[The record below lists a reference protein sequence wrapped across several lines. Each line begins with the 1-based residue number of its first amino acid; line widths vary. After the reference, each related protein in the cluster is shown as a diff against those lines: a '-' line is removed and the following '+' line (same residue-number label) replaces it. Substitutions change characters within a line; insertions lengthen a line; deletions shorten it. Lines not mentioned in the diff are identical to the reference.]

1 MDAILLVVVT
11 FTAYIVA
18 YNTYGRFLAR
28 KIFKLSDKNR
38 PPSKEFEDG
47 KDFVPTKKWVI
58 FGHHY
63 TSIAGTGP
71 IVGPAI
77 GIIWGWVPAILW
89 ILIGSIIMGAVHD
102 LGALVVSM
110 RNRGVSIAETTSR
123 YISKRVRY
131 IFFIIVFLALLIVI
145 AIFGLVIAIIFKMYP
160 SSVFPVWMQI
170 PIAITLGYVLY
181 RKTGSIIFPT
191 LIAIIFM
198 YATVVAG
205 TVLPFSMP
213 DIGIPATGAWA
224 ILLLIYAFAAS
235 CLPVTTLLQPRDYMN
250 AWQLFIAMGLLV
262 LSIIVSGL
270 FGDLHMVAPAVNI
283 SPEGAPPIMP
293 FLFITIACGAI
304 SGFHSL
310 VSSGTS
316 SKQVATEKDAQFV
329 GYGSMLLEATLS
341 TLVIIAVGAGIGLLA
356 TDSGL
361 TGTDAWNHHYASWS
375 SAKGLGAK
383 VGAFVNGSANMLTF
397 IGIPIAI
404 GKVIMGVFVASF
416 AGTTLDTAT
425 RIQRYVVAELFSDMK
440 INFMSNKYIAAAF
453 AVITAFLLAF
463 ATGADGKGALK
474 LWPLFGSIN
483 QLLAALTLLVI
494 TVYLKNKGGLKYLTT
509 FIPFIFMI
517 IITLWGTALN
527 ETGFINTGN
536 WLLAIINGVTLILAL
551 WIIIE
556 SGMALLKKRQG
567 REKQSA

>member
-28 KIFKLSDKNR
+28 KIFRLNDENL
-38 PPSKEFEDG
+38 PPSREFEDG
-47 KDFVPTKKWVI
+47 RDFVPTQKWII

-77 GIIWGWVPAILW
+77 GIIWGWIPAILW
-89 ILIGSIIMGAVHD
+89 ILIGSIVMGAVHD
-102 LGALVVSM
+102 LSALVVSM
-110 RNRGVSIAETTSR
+110 RNSGVSIAETTAR
-123 YISKRVRY
+123 YISKRIRY
-131 IFFIIVFLALLIVI
+131 VFFTIVFLVLLIVI
-145 AIFGLVIAIIFKMYP
+145 AIFGLVIAVIFKMYP

-170 PIAITLGYVLY
+170 PIAVTLGYVLY
-181 RKTGSIIFPT
+181 RKSGSIVLPT
-191 LIAIIFM
+191 FIAILLM
-198 YATVVAG
+198 YITVVAG

-213 DIGIPATGAWA
+213 DTTIPATGTWT
-224 ILLLIYAFAAS
+224 ILLLIYAFVAS
-235 CLPVTTLLQPRDYMN
+235 SLPVTTLLQPRDYMN

-262 LSIIVSGL
+262 ISIVSSGL
-270 FGDLHMVAPAVNI
+270 FGNLHLVAPALNPA
-283 SPEGAPPIMP
+283 PEGAPPILP

-316 SKQVATEKDAQFV
+316 SKQVEAEKDAQFV
-329 GYGSMLLEATLS
+329 GYGSMLLEAALS

-356 TDSGL
+356 TDAGL
-361 TGTDAWNHHYASWS
+361 TGTEAWNHHYASWS

-383 VGAFVNGSANMLTF
+383 VSAFVNGSANMLTF
-397 IGIPIAI
+397 IGIPITV

-440 INFMSNKYIAAAF
+440 IPFMANKYPAAAF
-453 AVITAFLLAF
+453 AVITAFILAF
-463 ATGADGKGALK
+463 ATGANGKGALT

-483 QLLAALTLLVI
+483 QLLAALTLLVA
-494 TVYLKNKGGLKYLTT
+494 TVYLKKCGGLKFLVTL
-509 FIPFIFMI
+509 IPFGFMI
-517 IITLWGTALN
+517 IITLWGTVLN
-527 ETGFINTGN
+527 ETGFIRDQN
-536 WLLAIINGVTLILAL
+536 WLLAIINGTTLVLSL
-551 WIIIE
+551 WIILE
-556 SGMALLKKRQG
+556 SFIALLKRAP
-567 REKQSA
+567 R

>member
-11 FTAYIVA
+11 FTGYVVA

-28 KIFKLSDKNR
+28 KIFRLNDENL
-38 PPSKEFEDG
+38 PPSREFEDG
-47 KDFVPTKKWVI
+47 KDFVPTQKWVI

-77 GIIWGWVPAILW
+77 GIIWGWIPAILW
-89 ILIGSIIMGAVHD
+89 ILVGSIVMGAVHD
-102 LGALVVSM
+102 LSALVVSM
-110 RNRGVSIAETTSR
+110 RNNGVSVAEATAR
-123 YISKRVRY
+123 YISKRIRY
-131 IFFIIVFLALLIVI
+131 VFFVIVFLVLLIVI

-181 RKTGSIIFPT
+181 RKSGSIVLPT
-191 LIAIIFM
+191 FIAILLM
-198 YATVVAG
+198 YTTIVAG
-205 TVLPFSMP
+205 TVLPFNMP
-213 DIGIPATGAWA
+213 DTAIPATGTWT
-224 ILLLIYAFAAS
+224 ILLLIYAFIAS
-235 CLPVTTLLQPRDYMN
+235 SLPVTTLLQPRDYMN

-262 LSIIVSGL
+262 LGIVFSGF
-270 FGDLHMVAPAVNI
+270 FGNLHLVAPALNPA
-283 SPEGAPPIMP
+283 PEGAPPIVP

-329 GYGSMLLEATLS
+329 GYGSMLLEAALS
-341 TLVIIAVGAGIGLLA
+341 TLVIIAVGAGIGLLTTEA
-356 TDSGL
+356 GM
-361 TGTDAWNHHYASWS
+361 TGTEAWNHHYASWS

-383 VGAFVNGSANMLTF
+383 VSAFVNGSANMLTF
-397 IGIPIAI
+397 IGIPIVV
-404 GKVIMGVFVASF
+404 GKIIMGVFVASF

-425 RIQRYVVAELFSDMK
+425 RIQRYVVSELFADMK
-440 INFMSNKYIAAAF
+440 IGFMTNKYAAAAF

-463 ATGADGKGALK
+463 ATGANGKGALT

-483 QLLAALTLLVI
+483 QLLAALTLLVA
-494 TVYLKNKGGLKYLTT
+494 TVYLKKSGGLKFLTT
-509 FIPFIFMI
+509 FIPFVFMI

-527 ETGFINTGN
+527 ETGFIRDQN
-536 WLLAIINGVTLILAL
+536 WLLVAINGVTFVLAL
-551 WIIIE
+551 WIILE
-556 SGMALLKKRQG
+556 SFATLLKKNAG
-567 REKQSA
+567 

>member
-1 MDAILLVVVT
+1 
-11 FTAYIVA
+11 
-18 YNTYGRFLAR
+18 
-28 KIFKLSDKNR
+28 
-38 PPSKEFEDG
+38 
-47 KDFVPTKKWVI
+47 
-58 FGHHY
+58 
-63 TSIAGTGP
+63 
-71 IVGPAI
+71 
-77 GIIWGWVPAILW
+77 
-89 ILIGSIIMGAVHD
+89 
-102 LGALVVSM
+102 
-110 RNRGVSIAETTSR
+110 
-123 YISKRVRY
+123 
-131 IFFIIVFLALLIVI
+131 
-145 AIFGLVIAIIFKMYP
+145 
-160 SSVFPVWMQI
+160 
-170 PIAITLGYVLY
+170 
-181 RKTGSIIFPT
+181 
-191 LIAIIFM
+191 M

-213 DIGIPATGAWA
+213 DVNNIPATGIWA
-224 ILLLIYAFAAS
+224 ILLLIYAFIAS
-235 CLPVTTLLQPRDYMN
+235 CLPITTLLQPRDYMN

-262 LSIIVSGL
+262 LSIIISGL
-270 FGDLHMVAPAVNI
+270 FGDLHIVAPAFNP

-361 TGTDAWNHHYASWS
+361 IGTEAWNHHYASWS

-383 VGAFVNGSANMLTF
+383 ISAFVNGSANMLTF

-425 RIQRYVVAELFSDMK
+425 RIQRYVVAELFSD
-440 INFMSNKYIAAAF
+440 INIKFMSNKYTAAAF
-453 AVITAFLLAF
+453 AVITAFFLAF
-463 ATGADGKGALK
+463 ATGADGKGALT

-483 QLLAALTLLVI
+483 QLLASLTLLVV
-494 TVYLKNKGGLKYLTT
+494 TVYLKEKGGKKYLTT

-517 IITLWGTALN
+517 IITLLGTALN
-527 ETGFINTGN
+527 ETVFINKGN
-536 WLLAIINGVTLILAL
+536 WLLAAINGITFILAL

-556 SGMALLKKRQG
+556 GCKTLVKKKAIQ
-567 REKQSA
+567 E